1 MLFTMKNQ
9 DHSEEDLIKRYFN
22 PRVIVKAPGGFTE
35 KTIARIELESQ
46 KTNPLIDFWR
56 SKKVPVISVFVTFL
70 LIAAAFLIPEEQN
83 GGFGSAVLDY
93 VRSLD
98 LSFSFL
104 KNLKL
109 PELPGWLL
117 YSLMGIILVV
127 IADIAFA
134 SFSEERNS

>member
-22 PRVIVKAPGGFTE
+22 PKVIMKAPGGFTD
-35 KTIARIELESQ
+35 KTIARIELEKQ
-46 KTNPLIDFWR
+46 KTNPLMDFWR
-56 SKKVPVISVFVTFL
+56 SKKVPAISGVVIFL
-70 LIAAAFLIPEEQN
+70 LIAAAFLIPEEQT
-83 GGFGSAVLDY
+83 GGFGSAMLDY

-104 KNLKL
+104 KSLTL

-117 YSLMGIILVV
+117 YSVMGIILVV
-127 IADIAFA
+127 FADFAFA
-134 SFSEERNS
+134 SFSEEGTR